1 MGNQVVLGARESGLV
16 GYASRRGDMSSL
28 NGFDS
33 VPAKEPN
40 LGLAA
45 DFCKACL
52 RLCIIPAV
60 CVYITIPFRQNHIS
74 LNLKVTGGEN

>member
-1 MGNQVVLGARESGLV
+1 
-16 GYASRRGDMSSL
+16 MSSL

-52 RLCIIPAV
+52 RLCIIHAV
-60 CVYITIPFRQNHIS
+60 CVHITIMFSQNHIS
-74 LNLKVTGGEN
+74 LDLEVTGGKLTMDWRDMAALVQRTMTN